1 MVFYTAILPM
11 TTGQISGYLIILLTC
26 LTLGGSRTSD
36 NLDKF
41 ASNDGLTGTVVQDL
55 ELVDHVSSVLGGVL
69 EYMCQRGDLNYI
81 VQEYSRP

>member
-26 LTLGGSRTSD
+26 LTLGSSRTSD

-55 ELVDHVSSVLGGVL
+55 ELVDHVSGVLGSVLKDI
-69 EYMCQRGDLNYI
+69 CQGIGPNYL
-81 VQEYSRP
+81 V